1 MFDWDET
8 PDLNITPLVDVMLV
22 LLSILMVTAPTMV
35 YEELIQLPQGSKQQ
49 SLKKSYTIE
58 IKVTKDKQISIK
70 NQKYTFQTFADD
82 FLLYAQN
89 ISKQTPVVISADERI
104 IYKDLMYIL
113 KSVKV
118 AGFAQVSLATDG

>member
-1 MFDWDET
+1 MFDWDEA

-22 LLSILMVTAPTMV
+22 LLSILMITAPTMV
-35 YEELIQLPQGSKQQ
+35 YEELIQLPKGSKQQ
-49 SLKKSYTIE
+49 SLKKAYTIE

-70 NQKYTFQTFADD
+70 NQRYSFQTFADD

-118 AGFAQVSLATDG
+118 AGFAQVSLATNG

>member
-8 PDLNITPLVDVMLV
+8 PELNITPLVDVMLV

-35 YEELIQLPQGSKQQ
+35 YEELIQLPQGSKQE

-58 IKVTKDKQISIK
+58 IRVTQDKRISIK
-70 NQKYTFQTFADD
+70 NQSYTFQTFADD